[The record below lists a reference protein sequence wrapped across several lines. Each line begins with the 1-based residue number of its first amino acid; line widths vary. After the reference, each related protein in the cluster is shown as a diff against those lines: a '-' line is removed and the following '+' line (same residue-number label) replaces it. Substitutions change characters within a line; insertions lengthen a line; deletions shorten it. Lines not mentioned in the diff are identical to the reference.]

1 MRGRSVALPLFA
13 SLLLGGCDSCR
24 DSGPPP
30 LSEGSAEGSSAGA
43 LMELEPNN
51 ESAQATRLLVGK
63 LTKGTLD
70 AAASDVDFFFAQ
82 SSESPATLTVTT
94 TAPLMAELYVG
105 EADKQ
110 GSVTGTRFLIP
121 AGVPKVIGPFA
132 RTADAFLSLSAVSGK
147 AEYEVTLAQAP
158 AAGPCDLETSIDDD
172 ETVTELLGIPSRA
185 TRCLQSARDT
195 DRFLLPIKQEAEP
208 GYGLVITPVEGV
220 QMGLTIYDPVSK
232 APLVRLAGDAQH
244 PIRLPNLRHFTDP
257 AVALVADLTATV
269 GGSATAAYTLSAEPL
284 PMAGAGLELEPNDT
298 VEQASV
304 VAAAAAFA
312 PMTGYFSSS
321 ADVDYLRVE
330 SDEPAVLQVVAQPA
344 EGMDL
349 VLTLPPAQA
358 GGAETVVDL
367 GTSSVAERLC
377 ALPVS
382 AATPVV
388 VGVRL
393 RGQPESLDGSYQVRF
408 EPLSDPNYELE
419 PNNTAKEAVAL
430 TPPPRKAGSK
440 PAKKPPAP
448 MPNEVLVYRANG
460 LSGSTVVGHI
470 ATPADVDVY
479 RVEIPED
486 PSADVTLASVT
497 LRLDPGGPAD
507 YTLELFDGDG
517 ALVSQAASKGV
528 SETEVIA
535 VDLPNG
541 NLYAR
546 VTLVTGDACAAP
558 YRLTVSRSDFPP
570 PPDPNQPLAPKPEG
584 GEAPPTAPELPP
596 SAPGGVPQPATVP
609 SQANPS
615 VPPASPPQQRGP
627 APLQPRLPTGR
638 PTVTPGSPGTF

>member
-1 MRGRSVALPLFA
+1 MRGRAVAFSLLA
-13 SLLLGGCDSCR
+13 SLLFSGCEGCR

-30 LSEGSAEGSSAGA
+30 LSEGSGEGSANT
-43 LMELEPNN
+43 LLVELEPNN
-51 ESAQATRLLVGK
+51 EASQATRLLVGK
-63 LTKGTLD
+63 RTKGSLD
-70 AAASDVDFFFAQ
+70 SAAADLDYFFVQ
-82 SSESPATLTVTT
+82 SSESPATLTVTAT
-94 TAPLMAELYVG
+94 LPLMAELYTG
-105 EADKQ
+105 EPGKPGAA
-110 GSVTGTRFLIP
+110 TGTRFLIA
-121 AGVPKVIGPFA
+121 AGTTKVIGPFA
-132 RTADAFLSLSAVSGK
+132 RTADAFLALSAVSGR

-158 AAGPCDLETSIDDD
+158 AAGPCDLEASIDGDD
-172 ETVTELLGIPSRA
+172 TVTELLGIPSRA
-185 TRCLQSARDT
+185 VRCLQAARDT
-195 DRFLLPIKQEAEP
+195 DRFLLPVKQETEP
-208 GYGLVITPVEGV
+208 GFGLVITPVEGV
-220 QMGLTIYDPVSK
+220 QMGLTISDPVTK

-244 PIRLPNLRHFTDP
+244 PIRLPNLAHFSDP

-269 GGSATAAYTLSAEPL
+269 GGSATAAYTLSVEPL
-284 PMAGAGLELEPNDT
+284 PMTGAGLELEPNDT
-298 VEQASV
+298 VPQASV
-304 VAAAAAFA
+304 VPAASAFA
-312 PMTGYFSSS
+312 PLSGYFSSES
-321 ADVDYLRVE
+321 DIDFVRVE
-330 SDEPAVLQVVAQPA
+330 ADEPAVLQVVAQPP

-349 VLTLPPAQA
+349 ILTLPPAQA
-358 GGAETVVDL
+358 GGADTVVDL
-367 GTSSVAERLC
+367 GTSGAAERLC

-382 AATPVV
+382 SATPVV

-393 RGQPESLDGSYQVRF
+393 RGQPESFDAAYQVRF

-430 TPPPRKAGSK
+430 VAPPRKAGSK

-460 LSGSTVVGHI
+460 LSGSTIVGHI
-470 ATPADVDVY
+470 ATPADQDVF

-507 YTLELFDGDG
+507 YTLELFDADG

-570 PPDPNQPLAPKPEG
+570 PPDPNLPPADPAAPKPQG
-584 GEAPPTAPELPP
+584 DEAPPAAPELPP
-596 SAPGGVPQPATVP
+596 SPTGVAPP
-609 SQANPS
+609 SGA
-615 VPPASPPQQRGP
+615 PPVAPPPRGP
-627 APLQPRLPTGR
+627 APLQPRLPTGQ
-638 PTVTPGSPGTF
+638 PSVTPSSPSTF